1 MNLSQVK
8 AAAERKMKGPIGLE
22 EQNTLAYFALAAI
35 PMIEAAEKMAGEK
48 KRGHYDCEDAWYS
61 CPLSSDGCSDERQE
75 GCTCGADELNK
86 NGDLLR
92 AALAKLR
99 ESTG

>member
-1 MNLSQVK
+1 MTTRIEEVK

-35 PMIEAAEKMAGEK
+35 PAIEAAEESM
-48 KRGHYDCEDAWYS
+48 RVYDAPTLEQGNSMNYYAA
-61 CPLSSDGCSDERQE
+61 LQ
-75 GCTCGADELNK
+75 T
-86 NGDLLR
+86 LR

-99 ESTG
+99 ESE